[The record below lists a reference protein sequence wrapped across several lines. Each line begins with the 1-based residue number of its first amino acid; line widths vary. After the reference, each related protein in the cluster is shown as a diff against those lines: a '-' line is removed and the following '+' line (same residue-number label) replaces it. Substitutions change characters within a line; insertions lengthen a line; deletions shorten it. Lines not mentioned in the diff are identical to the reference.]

1 MLEKIYRPQEAE
13 AKAYRL
19 WEESGAFAA
28 QPDRNVERFTI
39 VIPPPNVTGK
49 LHVGHALNN
58 TMQDVLIRY
67 RRMRGDDALWMP
79 GMDHAGIATQMVVE
93 RSLDAEGKSRREMGR
108 DAFVE
113 RVWDWTK
120 QSGETIRSQLRA
132 LGAGPDWERE
142 RFTLDEGLSKAVRT
156 VFVRLYKEKLIYKDR
171 RLVNWDPKLRTAISE
186 LEVQQR
192 ETDGKLWH
200 FRYPLEGEPDRFLTV
215 ATTRPETILGDTA
228 VAVHPEDPRYKDLI
242 GRSVLL
248 PLVGRSIPVVADDY
262 ADPETGSGA
271 VKITP
276 AHDFNDFEVG
286 QRHGLAMVNIF
297 DETAYLNDQVPE
309 AYRGLDRFAA
319 RDKVVADIDASGLL
333 EKVEPHRHMVP
344 HGDRGGVPIEPY
356 LTEQWYLDAAT
367 LAKPAIAA
375 VEEGRTL
382 FHPKQWENTYFEWMR
397 NIQPWCISRQ
407 LWWGHQIPAWYGPDG
422 TCFVEMTAADAQAA
436 AALHY
441 GRPVELTRDP
451 DVLDTWFSS
460 ALWPFS
466 TFGWPRT
473 EPEIRADLDR
483 YYPGSVL
490 ITGFDII
497 FFWVAR
503 MMMFGLHF
511 MGEVPFKN
519 VVIHGLVRDQR
530 GKKMSKST
538 GNAMDPMELIEQY
551 GCDAMRFTLLALA
564 VPGRDLKLA
573 PVRLE
578 GYRNFATKIWNA
590 ARFAE
595 MNGAGEVDLD
605 GFYPGTCKAP
615 VNRWIVGK
623 IVEAHTELAAALA
636 VYRFD
641 EAAGEAFHFVWHRL
655 CDCYIELAKP
665 LLSEG
670 PHVEETQATLA
681 WALQQTLL
689 LLHPMMPF
697 LTEMLWQELGFARK
711 GPLVAQRLPQY
722 NVALKDPKADAE
734 IDWLIALVS
743 DVRALRSEM
752 NVPPKTTVELLL
764 SGANAE
770 TRQRLSDQQD
780 VLCHLARLSRAEALE
795 EALPQGS
802 ALFVIGEAT
811 AAIPLAGVIDLT
823 AERARLEK
831 EVGKLEKEAT
841 KLECK
846 LGNADFLAKAPD
858 EVVEENRERLAELS
872 GRKGRLSDALAR
884 LSA

>member
-1 MLEKIYRPQEAE
+1 MLEKTYRPQEAE
-13 AKAYRL
+13 AKIYPQ
-19 WEESGAFAA
+19 WEKAGAFAA
-28 QPDRNVERFTI
+28 QPERNAERFTI

-49 LHVGHALNN
+49 LHIGHALNN

-67 RRMRGDDALWMP
+67 RRMQGDDALWMP

-93 RSLDAEGKSRREMGR
+93 RGLDAEGKSRREMGR
-108 DAFVE
+108 EAFVE
-113 RVWDWTK
+113 RVWDWTG
-120 QSGETIRSQLRA
+120 QSGETIRNQLRA

-142 RFTLDEGLSKAVRT
+142 RFTLDEGLSAAVRR
-156 VFVRLYKEKLIYKDR
+156 VFVQLYKEKLIYKDR
-171 RLVNWDPKLRTAISE
+171 RLVNWDPKLRTAISD

-200 FRYPLEGEPDRFLTV
+200 FRYPLEDEPERFLVV
-215 ATTRPETILGDTA
+215 ATTRPETMLGDTA

-242 GRSVLL
+242 GRKVVL
-248 PLVGRSIPVVADDY
+248 PLVGRAIPVVGDDY

-286 QRHGLAMVNIF
+286 LRHGLAMINIF
-297 DETAYLNDQVPE
+297 DDTAHLNDEVPE
-309 AYRGLDRFAA
+309 GYRGLDRFEA
-319 RDKVVADIDASGLL
+319 RDKVVAEIDALGLL

-356 LTEQWYLDAAT
+356 LTEQWYLDAET

-375 VEEGRTL
+375 VEEGRTV
-382 FHPKQWENTYFEWMR
+382 FHPRQWENTYFEWMR

-422 TCFVEMTAADAQAA
+422 GCFVELTEEEAA
-436 AALHY
+436 AAAEAHY
-441 GRPVELTRDP
+441 GKAVALTRDS

-466 TFGWPRT
+466 TLGWPSQAA
-473 EPEIRADLDR
+473 EVQADLER

-490 ITGFDII
+490 VTGFDII

-511 MGEVPFKN
+511 MGEVPFRD
-519 VVIHGLVRDQR
+519 VVIHGLVRDQH

-551 GCDAMRFTLLALA
+551 GCDATRFTLLALA

-573 PVRLE
+573 PARLE

-595 MNGAGEVDLD
+595 MNEASEAALADYDPARLE
-605 GFYPGTCKAP
+605 AP

-623 IVEAHTELAAALA
+623 TVEAHATLAKDLAA
-636 VYRFD
+636 YRFD
-641 EAAGEAFHFVWHRL
+641 EAASHVFHFFWDQL
-655 CDCYIELAKP
+655 CDWYIELAKP
-665 LLSEG
+665 LLAEG
-670 PHVEETQATLA
+670 PLVAETRATLA
-681 WALQQTLL
+681 WSLEQSLL

-697 LTEMLWQELGFARK
+697 LTETLWQELGFGKK
-711 GPLVAQRLPQY
+711 GLLVAQRLPQY
-722 NVALKDPKADAE
+722 REALSDPASEAE

-743 DVRALRSEM
+743 EVRALRSEM
-752 NVPPKTTVELLL
+752 NVPAGAKVELLL
-764 SGANAE
+764 SGVSAE
-770 TRQRLSDQQD
+770 TRRRLGEQQEI
-780 VLCHLARLSRAEALE
+780 LCRLARLSKAEAVE
-795 EALPQGS
+795 GPLPEGS

-811 AAIPLAGVIDLT
+811 AAIPLAGVIDLA

-831 EVGKLEKEAT
+831 EVGKLEKEAI
-841 KLECK
+841 KLERK
-846 LGNADFLAKAPD
+846 LGNADFLAKAPE
-858 EVVEENRERLAELS
+858 EVVEENRERLADMS
-872 GRKGRLSDALAR
+872 GRRERLSDALAR

>member
-1 MLEKIYRPQEAE
+1 MLEKTYRPKEAE
-13 AKAYRL
+13 AKIYKL
-19 WEESGAFAA
+19 WEDSGAFAA
-28 QPDRNVERFTI
+28 EPERNAERFTI

-49 LHVGHALNN
+49 LHIGHALNN
-58 TMQDVLIRY
+58 TMQDVMIRY
-67 RRMRGDDALWMP
+67 RRMQGDDALWMP

-93 RSLDAEGKSRREMGR
+93 RGLDAEGKSRREMGR
-108 DAFVE
+108 EPFIE

-120 QSGETIRSQLRA
+120 HSGETIRNQLRA

-142 RFTLDEGLSKAVRT
+142 RFTLDEGLSEAVRT
-156 VFVRLYKEKLIYKDR
+156 VFVRLFKEKLIYKDK
-171 RLVNWDPKLRTAISE
+171 RLVNWDPKLRTAISD

-200 FRYPLEGEPDRFLTV
+200 FRYPVEGEQDRYLTV
-215 ATTRPETILGDTA
+215 ATTRPETMLGDTA
-228 VAVHPEDPRYKDLI
+228 VAVHPDDPRYKDLI
-242 GRSVLL
+242 GRKVLL
-248 PLVGRSIPVVADDY
+248 PLVERAIPVVADDY

-286 QRHGLAMVNIF
+286 LRHGLEMINIF
-297 DETAYLNDQVPE
+297 DETAHLNDLVPD

-319 RDKVVADIDASGLL
+319 RDKVVEDIDALGLL

-356 LTEQWYLDAAT
+356 LTEQWYLDAET

-375 VEEGRTL
+375 VEEGRTV

-422 TCFVEMTAADAQAA
+422 TCFVEMSEADAEAA
-436 AALHY
+436 ARLHY
-441 GRPVELTRDP
+441 GKDVTLTRDP

-466 TFGWPRT
+466 TLGWPGT
-473 EPEIRADLDR
+473 DSKTMGDLDR
-483 YYPGSVL
+483 YYPGAVL
-490 ITGFDII
+490 VTGFDII

-511 MGEVPFKN
+511 MGEVPFKD
-519 VVIHGLVRDQR
+519 VVIHGLVRDAR

-538 GNAMDPMELIEQY
+538 GNAMDPMEVIEQY

-573 PVRLE
+573 PARLE

-595 MNGAGEVDLD
+595 MNGVTEVDLD
-605 GFYPGTCKAP
+605 GFAPSACKAP
-615 VNRWIVGK
+615 VNRWIIGK
-623 IVEAHTELAAALA
+623 TVEAQADLAAELAI
-636 VYRFD
+636 YRFD
-641 EAAGEAFHFVWHRL
+641 EAANKSFHFVWHQL
-655 CDCYIELAKP
+655 CDWYIELAKP
-665 LLSEG
+665 LLTDG
-670 PHVEETQATLA
+670 PHVEETRQTLA

-689 LLHPMMPF
+689 LLHPLMPF
-697 LTEMLWQELGFARK
+697 ITETLWQDLGYAKR
-711 GPLVAQRLPQY
+711 GPLVSQRLPQHSA
-722 NVALKDPKADAE
+722 ALHDAKAEAE
-734 IDWLIALVS
+734 IDWLITLVS
-743 DVRALRSEM
+743 EVRALRAEM
-752 NVPPKTTVELLL
+752 NVPPGAKVELLV
-764 SGANAE
+764 SGANEE
-770 TRQRLSDQQD
+770 TRQRIATQRE
-780 VLCHLARLSRAEALE
+780 VICRLARLSAIEASDRP
-795 EALPQGS
+795 LPKGS

-811 AAIPLAGVIDLT
+811 AAIPLAGVIDLE
-823 AERARLEK
+823 AERSRLQK
-831 EVGKLEKEAT
+831 EVGKLEKEAQ
-841 KLECK
+841 KLERK
-846 LGNADFLAKAPD
+846 LGNADFLAKAPE
-858 EVVEENRERLAELS
+858 EVVEENRERLADMS
-872 GRKGRLSDALAR
+872 GRRERLSDALAR